1 MGSILEEMKEIT
13 QYLKSSP
20 DRIDNMSASVHA
32 GSTRCELDFQQFGSV
47 SREAKIKKFGFFYLF
62 YIWTKDQV

>member
-1 MGSILEEMKEIT
+1 MGSILEEMKDIT

-32 GSTRCELDFQQFGSV
+32 GSELDFQQFGSV
-47 SREAKIKKFGFFYLF
+47 SREAKIKKFRFF
-62 YIWTKDQV
+62 